1 MNNKFFIKLA
11 GLLAILSTVGY
22 VLTINRAD
30 RVLYGWAGLIATVLA
45 GPAYMG
51 VYLFLKNDENAR
63 LAKLGTYLMMAGLP
77 LVAGIYVTAYIEAV
91 LNAPVYDG
99 AIDLMNI
106 VNMDGGSFLTF
117 GVGGIFLSLASR
129 RTTLPGWFQWLG
141 IVAGILGLFW
151 FGFNWMPGFKQGDI
165 GFFIPIIGMMLSLIW
180 QLLLG
185 VYMLRA
191 K

>member
-141 IVAGILGLFW
+141 IVAE
-151 FGFNWMPGFKQGDI
+151 
-165 GFFIPIIGMMLSLIW
+165 
-180 QLLLG
+180 
-185 VYMLRA
+185 Y
-191 K
+191 